1 MMTEQLNGYSIERIM
16 TMAKKGEMNCD
27 CSCIHEDVLEQVR
40 ADVVAAENLER
51 MAVLYKMFGDKT
63 RLNIL
68 SALNCHEMCVC
79 DLAVLMD
86 MTKSAVSHQL
96 RVLRENKLVT
106 FEKIGKHSYYSL
118 ADDHVKDLLDIAFDH
133 VTETGCDHTDKVHR
147 HE

>member
-1 MMTEQLNGYSIERIM
+1 MV
-16 TMAKKGEMNCD
+16 KKGEMSCD

-40 ADVVAAENLER
+40 SDVVAAENLER
-51 MAVLYKMFGDKT
+51 MAVLYKMFGDRT

-68 SALNCHEMCVC
+68 AALNCHEMCVC

-96 RVLRENKLVT
+96 RVLRNADLVRT
-106 FEKIGKHSYYSL
+106 RREGKAVYYKIS
-118 ADDHVKDLLDIAFDH
+118 DEHVKDLLDIAFDH
-133 VTETGCDHTDKVHR
+133 ITETGCDHTDKVHR